1 MGRGGEVE
9 RSRKAQMSGATG
21 QGAGGAGIAR
31 PFGGGAEGAS
41 GGASVAL
48 VTGSSKGLGFVIARA
63 LAADGH
69 SVIVT
74 GTHLTHATQAADQL
88 AGEGF
93 AGVVPLALEVSDEA
107 SVAAVMAEI
116 DRLFGR
122 LDVLVNN
129 AGIAPRVKGRKSLV
143 VDTTLEDWRR
153 TMETNLTGTFLV
165 TRAAIPLMRRRQ
177 WGRIIN
183 IVSRAGRTRSKLASA
198 HYAAS
203 KAGVIGFSRI
213 LADEVGPDGITVNCV
228 SPTRIATPMSGTVA
242 DPGAIDRE
250 FIAET
255 PLGRIGSPEDVSGV
269 VTFLASPAAGF
280 MTGAILDV
288 TGGQFMP

>member
-1 MGRGGEVE
+1 
-9 RSRKAQMSGATG
+9 MSEATG
-21 QGAGGAGIAR
+21 QAAGAGTPTQA
-31 PFGGGAEGAS
+31 GGGAEGAP
-41 GGASVAL
+41 GGVCVAL
-48 VTGSSKGLGFVIARA
+48 VTGSSKGLGLAIARA
-63 LAADGH
+63 LAAGGH
-69 SVIVT
+69 TVVVT
-74 GTHLTHATQAADQL
+74 GTRLAHAVQAAEQL

-93 AGVVPLALEVSDEA
+93 SRVLPLALDVSDEA
-107 SVAAVMAEI
+107 SVSAVMGEI
-116 DRLFGR
+116 DRRFGR

-129 AGIAPRVKGRKSLV
+129 AGIAPRVNGRKSRV

-153 TMETNLTGTFLV
+153 TLETNLTGTFLV
-165 TRAAIPLMRRRQ
+165 TRAVIPLMRRRH

-183 IVSRAGRTRSKLASA
+183 IVSRAGRTRSGLASA

-213 LADEVGPDGITVNCV
+213 LADEVGSDGITVNCV

-269 VTFLASPAAGF
+269 VWFLTSPAAAF

>member
-1 MGRGGEVE
+1 
-9 RSRKAQMSGATG
+9 MSEAT
-21 QGAGGAGIAR
+21 
-31 PFGGGAEGAS
+31 
-41 GGASVAL
+41 SVAL
-48 VTGSSKGLGFVIARA
+48 VTGSSKGLGLAIARV
-63 LAADGH
+63 LAADRH
-69 SVIVT
+69 AVIVT
-74 GTHLTHATQAADQL
+74 GTQLAHARQAADQL

-93 AGVVPLALEVSDEA
+93 APVVPLALDVCDEVS
-107 SVAAVMAEI
+107 VGTVMGEI
-116 DRLFGR
+116 DRRFGR
-122 LDVLVNN
+122 LDILVNN
-129 AGIAPRVKGRKSLV
+129 AGIAPRVNGRKSHV

-153 TMETNLTGTFLV
+153 TLETNLTGTFLV
-165 TRAAIPLMRRRQ
+165 TRAAIPLMRRHQ

-183 IVSRAGRTRSKLASA
+183 IVSRAGRTRSRLASA

-255 PLGRIGSPEDVSGV
+255 PLGRIGNPEDVSGV
-269 VTFLASPAAGF
+269 ISFLASPSAGF